1 MSGRPAAGPP
11 QEEHCHMHRRLFEAE
26 HEAFRDS
33 VRTFL
38 AKEVTPH
45 LTAWEADGIVPREL
59 FITAGAAGFLGM
71 AIPEEFGGGGVAD
84 FRFNAVL
91 DEEIMYAGAA
101 GAGLGLS
108 LHNDICLPYFLDLA
122 TEEQQ
127 RRWLPGIASGELIT
141 AIAMTE
147 PGMGSDLA
155 GMATTAHR
163 HVDHYLVN
171 GSKTFITNGIN
182 ADLVIVAVKTDP
194 AQRHQGMSLLVVERG
209 MVGFERGRK
218 LVKLGQ
224 HAQDTAEL
232 FFRDVRVPVD
242 NLLGTPGRGFIHLV
256 DRLPQERLSMAVAA
270 VAAAQAAL
278 DLTLAYVK
286 DRKAF
291 GQPIGSFQNT
301 RFRLAEM
308 VTEIDIAQTF
318 TDRCI
323 EALNDGELTVV
334 DAAKA
339 KWWCTELQGRVLDGC
354 VQLHGGYGYMIE
366 YPIARAFAD
375 ARVTRIYGGTTEIM
389 KEVIGRSL
397 GL

>member
-1 MSGRPAAGPP
+1 MR
-11 QEEHCHMHRRLFEAE
+11 RRLFEAE
-26 HEAFRDS
+26 HEAFRES
-33 VRTFL
+33 VRAFVTKEISPRL
-38 AKEVTPH
+38 AD
-45 LTAWEADGIVPREL
+45 WEADGIVPREL
-59 FITAGAAGFLGM
+59 FTTAGAAGFLGM
-71 AIPEEFGGGGVAD
+71 AIPAEFGGGGVAD

-91 DEEIMYAGAA
+91 DEEIMRAGAA

-127 RRWLPGIASGELIT
+127 RRWLPGIAAGELVT

-155 GMATTAHR
+155 GMTTTAHR
-163 HVDHYLVN
+163 KADHYLVN

-182 ADLVIVAVKTDP
+182 ADLVITAVKTDP

-209 MVGFERGRK
+209 MAGFERGGK

-232 FFRDVRVPVD
+232 FFRDVRVPLD
-242 NLLGTPGRGFIHLV
+242 NLLGTQGRGFAHLV

-270 VAAAQAAL
+270 VAAARAAL
-278 DLTLAYVK
+278 ELTVAYVK
-286 DRKAF
+286 ERRAF
-291 GQPIGSFQNT
+291 GQQIGSFQNT

-308 VTEIDIAQTF
+308 ATEIDIAQTF

-323 EALNDGELTVV
+323 EALNDGELTVA

-339 KWWCTELQGRVLDGC
+339 KWWCTELQGRVVDGC
-354 VQLHGGYGYMIE
+354 LQLHGGYGYMLE

>member
-1 MSGRPAAGPP
+1 
-11 QEEHCHMHRRLFEAE
+11 MHRRLFEAE

-163 HVDHYLVN
+163 HVDHYVVN
-171 GSKTFITNGIN
+171 GSKTFISNGIN
-182 ADLVIVAVKTDP
+182 SDLVIVAVKTDP

-218 LVKLGQ
+218 LVKVGQ

-270 VAAAQAAL
+270 VAAARAAL

-291 GQPIGSFQNT
+291 GQPIGTFQNT

-323 EALNDGELTVV
+323 EALNEGELSVV

-339 KWWCTELQGRVLDGC
+339 KWWCTELQGRVVDGC
-354 VQLHGGYGYMIE
+354 VQLHGGYGYMLE

>member
-1 MSGRPAAGPP
+1 MR
-11 QEEHCHMHRRLFEAE
+11 RRLFEAE
-26 HEAFRDS
+26 HDAFRDS
-33 VRTFL
+33 VRAFL
-38 AKEVTPH
+38 DKEVIPH
-45 LTAWEADGIVPREL
+45 LSVWEAEGIVPREL
-59 FITAGAAGFLGM
+59 FRRAGATGFLGM

-91 DEEIMYAGAA
+91 GEEVMHAGAA
-101 GAGLGLS
+101 AAGLGLT

-122 TEEQQ
+122 TEEQR

-141 AIAMTE
+141 AVAMTE

-155 GMATTAHR
+155 SMATTAVR
-163 HVDHYLVN
+163 RSDHYLVN
-171 GSKTFITNGIN
+171 GSKTFISNGIN
-182 ADLVIVAVKTDP
+182 ADLVITAVKTDP
-194 AQRHQGMSLLVVERG
+194 QQQHRGMSLIVLERG
-209 MVGFERGRK
+209 MEGFERGRN
-218 LVKLGQ
+218 LAKLGQ

-232 FFRDVRVPVD
+232 FFRDVSVPVT
-242 NLLGTPGRGFIHLV
+242 NLLGEPGRGFAHLV
-256 DRLPQERLSMAVAA
+256 DRLPQERLSMAISGVAGA
-270 VAAAQAAL
+270 RAAL
-278 DLTLAYVK
+278 ELTLAYVK

-308 VTEIDIAQTF
+308 VTETDLAQTF

-323 EALNDGELTVV
+323 EALNDGELTVA

-339 KWWCTELQGRVLDGC
+339 KWWCTELQGRVVDACL
-354 VQLHGGYGYMIE
+354 QLHGGYGYMLE
-366 YPIARAFAD
+366 YPIARAYAD
-375 ARVTRIYGGTTEIM
+375 ARITRIYGGTTEIM

>member
-1 MSGRPAAGPP
+1 M
-11 QEEHCHMHRRLFEAE
+11 QHCHMHRRLFEAE

-163 HVDHYLVN
+163 HVDHYVVN

-182 ADLVIVAVKTDP
+182 SDLVIVAVKTDP

-218 LVKLGQ
+218 LVKVGQ

-270 VAAAQAAL
+270 VAAARAAL

-291 GQPIGSFQNT
+291 GQPIGTFQNT

-323 EALNDGELTVV
+323 EALNEGELSVV

-339 KWWCTELQGRVLDGC
+339 KWWCTELQGRVVDGC
-354 VQLHGGYGYMIE
+354 VQLHGGYGYMLE
-366 YPIARAFAD
+366 YPIARAGAD